1 QLKKEVIQLQENGHA
16 EEAER
21 LLLKIQQF
29 QQEWEKQ
36 NRESQKQHILR
47 ELEEKLHHLELK
59 REEAKA
65 QGRMDE
71 AEELS
76 LKLERVR
83 QEIKI
88 VILKLELDEL
98 KSLGKFEEAE
108 RHLLQLQEM
117 KRNAEQEMQKHQ
129 NRQWE
134 EEIERAEEKIRSLR
148 KQVAELEALGRIDEA
163 KEVTRQIEQ
172 LLTELKA
179 RIANRKK

>member
-1 QLKKEVIQLQENGHA
+1 
-16 EEAER
+16 
-21 LLLKIQQF
+21 
-29 QQEWEKQ
+29 
-36 NRESQKQHILR
+36 
-47 ELEEKLHHLELK
+47 
-59 REEAKA
+59 
-65 QGRMDE
+65 
-71 AEELS
+71 
-76 LKLERVR
+76 
-83 QEIKI
+83 
-88 VILKLELDEL
+88 
-98 KSLGKFEEAE
+98 
-108 RHLLQLQEM
+108 M